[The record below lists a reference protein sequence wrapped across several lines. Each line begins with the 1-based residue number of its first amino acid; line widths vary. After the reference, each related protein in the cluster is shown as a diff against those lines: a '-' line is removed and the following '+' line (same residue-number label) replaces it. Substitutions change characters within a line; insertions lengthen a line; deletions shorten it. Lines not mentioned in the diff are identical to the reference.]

1 MLVSSMSVRREQ
13 PPVRVVLNAAAAGSC
28 KSQPSKAAFPSVEVK
43 ENKYD
48 MRRKMIS
55 TIQILVKEMLHTET
69 KKIFFYYKID
79 ARQLQLLLH

>member
-1 MLVSSMSVRREQ
+1 MSYSVGREQ

-28 KSQPSKAAFPSVEVK
+28 KSQQQGCFSISGGEFNK